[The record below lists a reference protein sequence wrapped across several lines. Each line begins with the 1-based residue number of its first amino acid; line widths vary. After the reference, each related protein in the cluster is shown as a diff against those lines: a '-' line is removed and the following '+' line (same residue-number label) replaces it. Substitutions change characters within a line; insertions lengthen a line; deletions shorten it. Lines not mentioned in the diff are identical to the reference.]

1 MSERNFTAY
10 YNATIN
16 LFFIYIFGLIVF
28 MGFRTALLL
37 SFGDFNELGAYRFDL
52 LHAYWVGFRFDTTVL
67 TFGLVIPFLLN
78 LFVIILPIRRYELYS
93 HLRKFTYWYLLI
105 VFFFFLF
112 ILLSDYFYFKFFQ
125 SHLNVL
131 MFGIMDDDTKAV
143 LTSVWTDY
151 PIIKIFLFIT
161 VLMYLFSRF
170 TRNIL
175 SWKIHVR
182 ISRPVFRIT
191 SIILITGIYIL
202 AMRGSIGVF
211 PIQLDDTTISA
222 NNFVN
227 NLTTNGVFSF
237 KVALQEK
244 SMQKI
249 DTDIPKMLRHYGFKA
264 PEEAIS
270 QYLDIPINNSHE
282 PDKLLLA
289 KTDKNTFLEKN
300 PPHVIFILMESM
312 SNYYIDLHS
321 RELNLF
327 GSLEKELPYCYL
339 FRNFL
344 SATNGTIH
352 TLEALMVNSPR
363 TPLSQ
368 SSFMDRTLST
378 SVALP
383 FEKIGYQTSFLTGG
397 KLGWRNLD
405 KFVERQHFQAV
416 EGSAVLMSEVKDAKS
431 WEWGIYDEFL
441 FERIYNKIEN
451 STGIPQ
457 FIFAMTITN
466 HTPFDL
472 PDTYRPYPVN
482 LSPEIKNRLRTNENI
497 AIKNLTSYQ
506 YANDSLGRLIERIRK
521 SPFGKNTIIAATG
534 DHNTLQLFDFSD
546 SMFLQKLSVP
556 FVLYVPEGYK
566 PKAKVDTERFGSH
579 KDIFPTLFSLALPDT
594 EYLRT
599 GNNFLGNSNRES
611 DYFGINDYR
620 TAMNKDGCVLI
631 QERPLYYRWKRNM
644 KGILEPTTLQ
654 DSPGLERLLNKA
666 KGFTA
671 SMNYYIQRDLMRK
684 PQ

>member
-16 LFFIYIFGLIVF
+16 LFFIYLLGLIVF
-28 MGFRTALLL
+28 VGFRTALLL

-78 LFVIILPIRRYELYS
+78 LFVIILPKRGYELLTP
-93 HLRKFTYWYLLI
+93 LRKFTYWYLLI
-105 VFFFFLF
+105 VFFLFLF

-131 MFGIMDDDTKAV
+131 VFGIMDDDTKAV

-151 PIIKIFLFIT
+151 PIIRIFLFMA

-170 TRNIL
+170 TRKIL
-175 SWKIHVR
+175 SWKIH
-182 ISRPVFRIT
+182 IPESRPLLRII
-191 SIILITGIYIL
+191 SIILIVGIYIL

-227 NLTTNGVFSF
+227 NLTTNGVFSL
-237 KVALQEK
+237 KVAFQEK
-244 SMQKI
+244 SMQNI
-249 DTDIPKMLRHYGFKA
+249 DTDIPKMLRQYGFRT
-264 PEEAIS
+264 PEEAVS
-270 QYLDIPINNSHE
+270 QYLDIPINNSPE

-289 KTDKNTFLEKN
+289 KTNKNTFLEKN

-321 RELNLF
+321 KEMNLL
-327 GSLEKELPYCYL
+327 GSLERELPYCYL

-352 TLEALMVNSPR
+352 TLEALMVNSPK

-368 SSFMDRTLST
+368 SSYLDRTLST

-383 FEKIGYQTSFLTGG
+383 FEKAGYQTSFITGG

-416 EGSAVLMSEVKDAKS
+416 EGSAVLMSEVKNAKS
-431 WEWGIYDEFL
+431 WEWGVYDEFL
-441 FERIYNKIEN
+441 FERIYNKIERAN
-451 STGIPQ
+451 GKPQ
-457 FIFAMTITN
+457 FIFAITITN

-482 LSPEIKNRLRTNENI
+482 LSPEIKNRLRTNETI
-497 AIKNLTSYQ
+497 ALRNLTSYQ

-556 FVLYVPEGYK
+556 FVLYAPEGYK
-566 PKAKVDTERFGSH
+566 PKEKVDIEKFGSH
-579 KDIFPTLFSLALPDT
+579 KDIFPTLFNTALSEA

-599 GNNFLGNSNRES
+599 GNNLIGDMDSET
-611 DYFGINDYR
+611 DYFGLNDYR
-620 TAMNKDGCVLI
+620 TAMNRDGCVLI
-631 QERPLYYRWKRNM
+631 QDRPLYYRWKKDM
-644 KGILEPTTLQ
+644 KGTLEPTTTK

-671 SMNYYIQRDLMRK
+671 SMNYYIQRDLMR
-684 PQ
+684 Q

>member
-52 LHAYWVGFRFDTTVL
+52 LHACWVGFRFDTTVL

-211 PIQLDDTTISA
+211 PIQLDDTTISP
-222 NNFVN
+222 N
-227 NLTTNGVFSF
+227 
-237 KVALQEK
+237 
-244 SMQKI
+244 
-249 DTDIPKMLRHYGFKA
+249 
-264 PEEAIS
+264 
-270 QYLDIPINNSHE
+270 
-282 PDKLLLA
+282 
-289 KTDKNTFLEKN
+289 
-300 PPHVIFILMESM
+300 
-312 SNYYIDLHS
+312 
-321 RELNLF
+321 
-327 GSLEKELPYCYL
+327 
-339 FRNFL
+339 NFL

-566 PKAKVDTERFGSH
+566 PKAKVDTERFGTH

-611 DYFGINDYR
+611 DYFGLNDYR